1 MERAKR
7 VELVR
12 KQYVDSLNQE
22 QRDFE
27 NLILQYYVSN
37 VFKGLSAENL
47 KTFINI
53 RFNSMSDVKERLQMS
68 PTEIRSHYI
77 ELQRILYY
85 A

>member
-37 VFKGLSAENL
+37 VFKELSAENL

-53 RFNSMSDVKERLQMS
+53 RFNSMSDVK
-68 PTEIRSHYI
+68 
-77 ELQRILYY
+77 
-85 A
+85 

>member
-37 VFKGLSAENL
+37 VFKELSAENL

>member
-12 KQYVDSLNQE
+12 KLYVDSLNQE

-27 NLILQYYVSN
+27 NLILLYYVSN
-37 VFKGLSAENL
+37 VFKELSAENL

>member
-37 VFKGLSAENL
+37 VFEELSAENL

>member
-27 NLILQYYVSN
+27 NLILLYYVSN
-37 VFKGLSAENL
+37 VFKELSAENL